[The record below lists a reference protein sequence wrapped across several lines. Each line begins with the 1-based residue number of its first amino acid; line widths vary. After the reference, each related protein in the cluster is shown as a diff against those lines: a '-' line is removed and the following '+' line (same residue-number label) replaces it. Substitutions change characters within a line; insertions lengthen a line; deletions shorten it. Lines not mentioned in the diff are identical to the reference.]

1 MGGMGGGGQGESEIA
16 LHRSRLQRQE
26 KKLRIQIDE
35 VIRTRNMQR
44 RGRKRNRV
52 PVIAVI
58 GYTNAGTPKQY
69 AFRNRFCCSIYCVFY
84 VF

>member
-26 KKLRIQIDE
+26 KKLRIQIDD
-35 VIRTRNMQR
+35 VIRTRNLQR

-52 PVIAVI
+52 PVVAVI
-58 GYTNAGTPKQY
+58 GYTNAGTYPISTHY
-69 AFRNRFCCSIYCVFY
+69 SIDCVLC
-84 VF
+84 